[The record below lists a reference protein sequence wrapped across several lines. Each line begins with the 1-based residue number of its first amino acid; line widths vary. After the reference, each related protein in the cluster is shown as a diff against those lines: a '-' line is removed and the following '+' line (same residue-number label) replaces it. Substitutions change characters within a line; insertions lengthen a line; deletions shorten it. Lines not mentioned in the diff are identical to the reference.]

1 MKKRKN
7 KAASSDF
14 LPAQLPQTRKDQYL
28 FILKNQFSTLLLSG
42 LWLLLCFL
50 PLILAT
56 YFQNQFEIGFYQKY
70 VSGEMNKADYQAS
83 MNALMI
89 YGSMIEAAFTF
100 VASIAI
106 AGVNR
111 ILKSLVSG
119 EPILFW
125 DDFKCGVKQNYLNTC
140 LLLFFFSILL
150 GLCRFVNAF
159 FIEFLLGIP
168 CYILLILIVI
178 PAFMLASVFSSV
190 YECKV
195 FHAISNA
202 IKLYFPFWWK
212 YLLMSLG
219 IAAVF
224 TGLNYL
230 ETLPFVVTIVQM
242 VLCVL
247 VLPLYLLLLY
257 SISFSLFD
265 KYINQEE
272 FPEFYGSGLYKPKEE
287 ESQRK

>member
-7 KAASSDF
+7 KAASLDF
-14 LPAQLPQTRKDQYL
+14 LPTQLPQTRKDQYF
-28 FILKNQFSTLLLSG
+28 FILKNQFTALLLSG
-42 LWLLLCFL
+42 LWLLLCCF
-50 PLILAT
+50 PLILT
-56 YFQNQFEIGFYQKY
+56 VYFQNQFEIGFYQKY
-70 VSGEMNKADYQAS
+70 VSGEMNKTDYQAS

-89 YGSMIEAAFTF
+89 YGSIIEVAFTF
-100 VASIAI
+100 VASFAI

-159 FIEFLLGIP
+159 FIEYLLGIP

-178 PAFMLASVFSSV
+178 PVFTLASIFSSV
-190 YECKV
+190 YECNI

-230 ETLPFVVTIVQM
+230 ETLPFIVAIVQT

-272 FPEFYGSGLYKPKEE
+272 FPEFYGSGLYRPKEE
-287 ESQRK
+287 DQKK